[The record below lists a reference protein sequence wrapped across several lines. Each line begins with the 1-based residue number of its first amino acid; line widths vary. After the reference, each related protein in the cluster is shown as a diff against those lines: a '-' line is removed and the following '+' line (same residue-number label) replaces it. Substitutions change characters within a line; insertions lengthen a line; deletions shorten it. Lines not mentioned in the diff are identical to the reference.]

1 MKIEVFSTGCRK
13 CQTLYENAQT
23 ALAASG
29 KVGEVVKIEELAAL
43 VQYGVLSPPAL
54 VIDGELK
61 ASGKLLSVAEVQRL
75 L

>member
-1 MKIEVFSTGCRK
+1 MKIEVLSTGCRK

-29 KVGEVVKIEELAAL
+29 KAGEVVKVEVLAAL
-43 VQYGVLSPPAL
+43 LQHGVLSPPAL

-61 ASGKLLSVAEVQRL
+61 ASGKLLTVVEIQRL

>member
-1 MKIEVFSTGCRK
+1 MKIEVLSTGCHK
-13 CQTLYENAQT
+13 CQTLYENAQA

-29 KVGEVVKIEELAAL
+29 KVGAVVKIEDLAAL
-43 VQYGVLSPPAL
+43 LQHDVLSPPAL

-61 ASGKLLSVAEVQRL
+61 ASGRLLSVAEIQRL

>member
-1 MKIEVFSTGCRK
+1 MKIEVLSTGYRK

-29 KVGEVVKIEELAAL
+29 KTGEVVKVEELAAL
-43 VQYGVLSPPAL
+43 LQHGVLSPPAL

-61 ASGKLLSVAEVQRL
+61 ASGKLLSVVEIQRL

>member
-1 MKIEVFSTGCRK
+1 VKIEVLSTGCRK

-29 KVGEVVKIEELAAL
+29 KIGEVIKVEEITAL
-43 VQYGVLSPPAL
+43 LQYGVLSPPAL

-61 ASGKLLSVAEVQRL
+61 TSGKLLSVAEIQQL